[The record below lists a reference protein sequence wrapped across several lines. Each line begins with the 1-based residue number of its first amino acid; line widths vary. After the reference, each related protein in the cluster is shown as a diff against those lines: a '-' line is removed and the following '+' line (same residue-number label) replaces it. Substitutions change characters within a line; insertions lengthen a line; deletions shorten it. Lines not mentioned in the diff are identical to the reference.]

1 MTPGSP
7 IGDAGVID
15 RDAGIIA
22 LVCTVLHAFGRSPIL
37 VVSVICGRYA
47 VSRAGGLDGFGR
59 VWTRLDAMLVVSAG
73 LGRHAVSRVGGL
85 SGFQIDSFWT
95 LRKTNPS
102 LHPRPNQ

>member
-47 VSRAGGLDGFGR
+47 VSPAGGLDGFGR
-59 VWTRLDAMLVVSAG
+59 HVG
-73 LGRHAVSRVGGL
+73 RVGRFGTPRGL
-85 SGFQIDSFWT
+85 TSGWSEW
-95 LRKTNPS
+95 LSN
-102 LHPRPNQ
+102 